1 MCRQSRCRLAQ
12 AVGRYPLV
20 DDMPHT
26 NGAKGL
32 MDSIAI
38 YSKALT
44 LKEIKCDMGV
54 TLAVDARTK
63 LAQTWADI
71 KNQ

>member
-1 MCRQSRCRLAQ
+1 
-12 AVGRYPLV
+12 
-20 DDMPHT
+20 MPHT